1 MNVKLTDLF
10 GIVRNFLFSKAN
22 KEFLIFLFFLVL
34 SGIFWMMMTLD
45 ESYEKELSIPVHITH
60 VPKDVVLLSGET
72 DTIRVTVRD
81 RGIDIVSYIY
91 DEPKKTLNINFKNY
105 DKGDGQ
111 GSVSANELQQM
122 IAKLFRSSTKVLST
136 NPGKYVF
143 FYNTGAHKRV
153 PVRWSGRVIP
163 EQLYFL
169 SHATYSPDSVTI
181 FASEEKLDSIKT
193 VYTEALNCVGFRDTL
208 SIDCRIRKTEGV
220 KTVPDHTRV
229 TFYTDVLTEESM
241 DGIPVQGIHMPKG
254 KVLRT
259 FPAKVKVN
267 FVTGVSVFRKLKPS
281 DFVVIA
287 DYNELKSNPSEKCN
301 IYLRK
306 TPDGISR
313 AALTVNQVDYLIEEE
328 EEDSE

>member
-136 NPGKYVF
+136 NPGF
-143 FYNTGAHKRV
+143 STTQE
-153 PVRWSGRVIP
+153 PI
-163 EQLYFL
+163 
-169 SHATYSPDSVTI
+169 SV
-181 FASEEKLDSIKT
+181 
-193 VYTEALNCVGFRDTL
+193 
-208 SIDCRIRKTEGV
+208 
-220 KTVPDHTRV
+220 
-229 TFYTDVLTEESM
+229 
-241 DGIPVQGIHMPKG
+241 
-254 KVLRT
+254 
-259 FPAKVKVN
+259 
-267 FVTGVSVFRKLKPS
+267 
-281 DFVVIA
+281 
-287 DYNELKSNPSEKCN
+287 
-301 IYLRK
+301 YL
-306 TPDGISR
+306 
-313 AALTVNQVDYLIEEE
+313 
-328 EEDSE
+328 